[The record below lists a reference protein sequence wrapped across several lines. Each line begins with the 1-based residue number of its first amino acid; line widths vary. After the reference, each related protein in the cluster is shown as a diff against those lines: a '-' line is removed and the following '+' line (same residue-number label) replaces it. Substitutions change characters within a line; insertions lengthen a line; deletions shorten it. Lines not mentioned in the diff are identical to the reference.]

1 MSVKF
6 SKIPK
11 IALWQ
16 HAGILTFLICLLTWH
31 WFSWHPFP
39 NIPVWL
45 IIALYAPFFVF
56 MEYRPTKGQI
66 YQAAIARQERKYA
79 SYSVNTD
86 SKPKISKT
94 SKKVIDFKAYIEDRK
109 NHNLFIAGSSG
120 TGKTTLM
127 RYLIGLF
134 PKSIKTIF
142 SFKARDDYLK
152 LGIPILK
159 VSEHAG
165 DPFSDKEAFVL
176 SFCVTYPM
184 NTQGVTAA
192 SIPSIL
198 RNTLRTCNTWKEL
211 NDTIESEIQKEK
223 PGSFTH
229 SAFTFIQQKLTD
241 LELKT
246 QPFKMDYEKD
256 TVLDFSGLNE
266 SAKTFYGEFYL
277 RQVWHNIE
285 ASQENP
291 MKHIVVI
298 DEAHRLLKSEAT
310 IFGEVARLI
319 RARGALWC
327 GTQNYADLPD
337 YISNQFAIHLLFNT
351 RSKHD
356 IQALEAINYL
366 LPFVVTEMPDHH
378 FTDAATRELHDAIP
392 IFTANIGKFKDY
404 PENYINPPITET
416 KEEKPTIKIE
426 GYTEKV
432 LQYIEEE
439 ASWTNKLA
447 KRIAEEEAIEYEQ
460 AKFAVSKALKVLLSD
475 GKVAREKINLGD
487 KEVILYYRK
496 DPAMSGLHRFMER
509 EKAKLVGLGSVAYE
523 LAKPGEEKA
532 DIMTANYDIE
542 IETGLK
548 NDLTK
553 LQKKLANVRKKT
565 YIVVPSDA
573 IKERYLK
580 AFNNPLVVVL
590 RFDESLT
597 YDMDGAIT

>member
-1 MSVKF
+1 MSIKF
-6 SKIPK
+6 SKLPK

-16 HAGILTFLICLLTWH
+16 HAGILIFLICLLTWH

-39 NIPVWL
+39 NVPIWL

-79 SYSVNTD
+79 SFSTNTE

-94 SKKVIDFKAYIEDRK
+94 AKKVMDFRKYIEDRK

-134 PKSIKTIF
+134 PNSVKTIF

-165 DPFSDKEAFVL
+165 DPFSDKEAFVQ

-198 RNTLRTCNTWKEL
+198 RTTLRTCNTWKEL
-211 NDTIESEIQKEK
+211 NKAIEAEVQKEK

-246 QPFKMDYEKD
+246 QTYKVDYEKD
-256 TVLDFSGLNE
+256 TVLDFTGLNE

-277 RQVWHNIE
+277 RQIWHNIE
-285 ASQENP
+285 AGQENP

-310 IFGEVARLI
+310 IFSEVARLI

-327 GTQNYADLPD
+327 GTQNYSDLPGF
-337 YISNQFAIHLLFNT
+337 ISNQFAMHLLFNT

-392 IFTANIGKFKDY
+392 IFTANIGKFKDHQ
-404 PENYINPPITET
+404 ETYIAPPITEA
-416 KEEKPTIKIE
+416 KEEKPPVKIE
-426 GYTEKV
+426 DYTGKV

-439 ASWTNKLA
+439 ACWTTELA
-447 KRIAEEEAIEYEQ
+447 KRIAKEESIEYER
-460 AKFAVSKALKVLLSD
+460 AKFAVSKALKALLHD
-475 GKVAREKINLGD
+475 GKVARERINLGD

-496 DPAMSGLHRFMER
+496 DPAMSGLHRFMENQ
-509 EKAKLVGLGSVAYE
+509 KTKLVGLEGIAYE

-532 DIMTANYDIE
+532 DITTANFDIE

-553 LQKKLANVRKKT
+553 LQKKLANVRKRT
-565 YIVVPSDA
+565 YIVVPGETD
-573 IKERYLK
+573 KERYKK
-580 AFNNPLVVVL
+580 AFNNPLIEVL
-590 RFDESLT
+590 RFDESLEV
-597 YDMDGAIT
+597 